1 MEHQDFLPKDVT
13 IDQTNGLQLKFSPEF
28 EKECNTIKDVV
39 DRTDNLV
46 TLTNIDDADPEQVET
61 AIKDLSIAQQ
71 TYKDI
76 WQKRTFTKRWLTT
89 NVVDNIMAQ
98 FDDKLAAAR
107 FNDLQS
113 RDAQAKQLKK
123 DLRTVRINKHWEE
136 VEGAF
141 KANVA
146 NYPLI
151 AQMAPG
157 LTDFNLFKLRHPK
170 LVTGAKNWK
179 FGDKQMAELNQ
190 DLYDINECLT
200 DMQNNQMHLP
210 QSYEMT
216 LLQNFL
222 SNPTKTS
229 YLDFKNRVVN
239 QYQIDVERAK
249 AAEEAKKQAEENA
262 KLQQAQ
268 QAQAGN
274 QAQTQKSAQQQPMQQ
289 QAPVETELDKE
300 NAQREKVNGWLNQYV
315 IANRL
320 AYPNIANNDKQKTKL
335 IYDLIHQLDNPN
347 SKFSKFI
354 QDSENPD
361 NLELCVLKQ
370 ILLV

>member
-61 AIKDLSIAQQ
+61 AIKDLSTAQQ
-71 TYKDI
+71 VYKDI
-76 WQKRTFTKRWLTT
+76 WQKRNVTKRWLTN

-239 QYQIDVERAK
+239 QYQIDLERAK
-249 AAEEAKKQAEENA
+249 AAEEARKQAEENA

-289 QAPVETELDKE
+289 QAPVETEFDKE
-300 NAQREKVNGWLNQYV
+300 NAQREKVNSWLNQYV

-335 IYDLIHQLDNPN
+335 IYDLVHQLDNPN

-354 QDSENPD
+354 KDSENPD